1 MRRDGLGKPRS
12 VSNSATGPWRL
23 ALQGG
28 GPKSV
33 ELARTREI
41 GRRSF
46 LGLEKETE
54 RGGWTKQRAF
64 GQNVNVGLVSENHL
78 GSSWG
83 KQGSRSS
90 YTRHR
95 MRPGRTP
102 LKSRPGGACSH
113 MDLQL
118 LLRRRGRASLR
129 QFFGAASAL

>member
-1 MRRDGLGKPRS
+1 MADDVAQLCVANAK
-12 VSNSATGPWRL
+12 
-23 ALQGG
+23 
-28 GPKSV
+28 
-33 ELARTREI
+33 ARAVDTHV
-41 GRRSF
+41 G
-46 LGLEKETE
+46 
-54 RGGWTKQRAF
+54 RAF

-95 MRPGRTP
+95 IRPGRTP

-118 LLRRRGRASLR
+118 LLRRRDRASLR
-129 QFFGAASAL
+129 QFLGAASAL

>member
-1 MRRDGLGKPRS
+1 MLERKERKHSSITSAFSSASSVADVAQLCVANAKARRAVDMAVDTHVG
-12 VSNSATGPWRL
+12 
-23 ALQGG
+23 
-28 GPKSV
+28 
-33 ELARTREI
+33 
-41 GRRSF
+41 
-46 LGLEKETE
+46 
-54 RGGWTKQRAF
+54 RAF

-78 GSSWG
+78 CSSWG

-95 MRPGRTP
+95 IRPGRTP